1 MRREVVIVTLVLF
14 LLILSTICGVWLVLN
29 RPQRQLSIPSRIALG
44 RSNGIGVVYLYGP
57 MSVSRDG
64 GGFMAR
70 LTGTDAIVEQLK
82 VLAKDDRVRAV
93 VLRINSGG
101 GTVAAVQEVH
111 NAVQDLKAHGKK
123 VVASFGDVAA
133 SGAYYVACAC
143 DRIIANPGTIT
154 GSIGVIFSVGN
165 VEGLFRKIGVK
176 IEVLKSGK
184 YKDIGSGYREMTEE
198 ERGLLKAMLDSA
210 YSQFVEA
217 VRTGRGFSG
226 EKVKEVAQGQLF
238 TGAQALE
245 AGLVDKIGSYEDAV
259 KEAAELTGIKGEP
272 EIIEAP
278 MPFFK
283 RLLSYITE
291 SLGWHFSPQKLAEE
305 NSPRLE
311 YRMW

>member
-1 MRREVVIVTLVLF
+1 MRREGVIVTLVIF
-14 LLILSTICGVWLVLN
+14 LLILSTICGVWLVLT
-29 RPQRQLSIPSRIALG
+29 RPQQQLPITSRITLG

-57 MSVSRDG
+57 LSVSRDA

-70 LTGTDAIVEQLK
+70 SRGTDAIVEQLK
-82 VLAKDDRVRAV
+82 VLAKDDRVQAV

-101 GTVAAVQEVH
+101 GTVASVQEVH
-111 NAVQDLKAHGKK
+111 NAVRDLKAHGKK

-184 YKDIGSGYREMTEE
+184 YKDIGSGYSEMTEE
-198 ERGLLKAMLDSA
+198 ERGLLNAMLDRA
-210 YSQFVEA
+210 YGQFVEA
-217 VRTGRGFSG
+217 VKTGRGFSN
-226 EKVKEVAQGQLF
+226 EKVEELAQGQLF

-245 AGLVDKIGSYEDAV
+245 AGLIDKIGSYEDAV
-259 KEAAELTGIKGEP
+259 KEAAELAGIKGEP

-278 MPFFK
+278 MPFFG
-283 RLLSYITE
+283 RLLSSITG
-291 SLGWHFSPQKLAEE
+291 SLGWRFSPQELVEE
-305 NSPRLE
+305 SSPRLE